1 MELGLKNRSVLI
13 TGVTLFL
20 ASDQAAYVTGAVIP
34 MDGGINP
41 II

>member
-1 MELGLKNRSVLI
+1 
-13 TGVTLFL
+13 VTPPER

-34 MDGGINP
+34 MDGGGNP